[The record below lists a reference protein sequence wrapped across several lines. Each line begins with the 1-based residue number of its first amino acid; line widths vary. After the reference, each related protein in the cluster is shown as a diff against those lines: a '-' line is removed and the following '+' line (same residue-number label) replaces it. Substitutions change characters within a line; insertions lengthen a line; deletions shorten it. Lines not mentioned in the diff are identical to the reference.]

1 MTQTLKDVMTINVF
15 KNTSDVEKSFR
26 LLYENMTKWQKIY
39 FLDTKD
45 EKKKFSL
52 TFDENAINYF

>member
-45 EKKKFSL
+45 EKKKNFL
-52 TFDENAINYF
+52 